1 MFFTY
6 SQYPS
11 TQHKSEKERAE
22 HRGHVQQ
29 LSEKLC
35 EYGLSTVLDQYVEDE
50 PPSNW
55 AQWFEDN
62 IEKCDWVLMVFSEA
76 YSAWIKRGG
85 TTNEV
90 GTK

>member
-1 MFFTY
+1 MFISY

-11 TQHKSEKERAE
+11 TQHKCKKERAE
-22 HRGHVQQ
+22 HRRHVQQ

-35 EYGLSTVLDQYVEDE
+35 EYGLSTVLDQYVEDA
-50 PPSNW
+50 PLSNW
-55 AQWFEDN
+55 AQWSEGN

-76 YSAWIKRGG
+76 YSEWIKREG